1 MTSQHPP
8 VWTPPRLRATEA
20 SIATRAASFAVAAI
34 AIVVATIAGG
44 PSASGTGLAAG
55 IALGAGVVVGT
66 VSGAGRWFTSLPGP
80 AAGLLTLIGL
90 GVLFGLAGGA
100 LPPIFLLVIPLFVTG
115 LDWRLV
121 RRLQLVPFF
130 TGLVVIV
137 AAANLDAA
145 GWVAAIGWLVTS
157 FLAWWLLQAD
167 EQAGLEHG
175 RPLAPGA
182 TADPARTADL
192 LRTAAIAVGAGL
204 VAVLLVGTPS
214 CQNLHLGRGPSVG
227 GPWRGPTDGGSG
239 GYGGS
244 AGGGGGGGGAGSGG
258 SAGSGQAGGSG
269 AGSGSGGG
277 AGSGGSAGSRGGGAG
292 SGGGTA
298 GGSSQGGAGGSGSTP
313 STGSASSAAGS
324 SADAS
329 RRSDRDRWPLLAGG
343 IALLVAAAALAWWWT
358 RGSKTPEG
366 PVSWGEGLQRR
377 IEDLGRSHGRPR
389 RADETAVQYTAVL
402 GTETVEDPRLITLGR
417 VASDALFGHT
427 QPDPAT
433 QAEADA
439 LLDEIIEAHP
449 PLSRRDRRAAGRV
462 PTPV

>member
-1 MTSQHPP
+1 MTDQRPP
-8 VWTPPRLRATEA
+8 VWTPPRLRLTEA
-20 SIATRAASFAVAAI
+20 SVAARAASFAVAAI

-55 IALGAGVVVGT
+55 IALGAGIVVGT
-66 VSGAGRWFTSLPGP
+66 VTGAGRWFTSLPGP
-80 AAGLLTLIGL
+80 AAGLLALIGL
-90 GVLFGLAGGA
+90 GVLFGVTDGA
-100 LPPIFLLVIPLFVTG
+100 LPPILLLLIPLFVIG

-145 GWVAAIGWLVTS
+145 GWVAAFGWLVTS

-175 RPLAPGA
+175 RPLVPGA

-192 LRTAAIAVGAGL
+192 LRPAAIAVGAGL

-214 CQNLHLGRGPSVG
+214 CQNLHLGGGRGLDA
-227 GPWRGPTDGGSG
+227 PWRGAPHEGSG
-239 GYGGS
+239 DYGGT
-244 AGGGGGGGGAGSGG
+244 AGGGAGPGG

-269 AGSGSGGG
+269 TGSGGG
-277 AGSGGSAGSRGGGAG
+277 TGSSGSAG
-292 SGGGTA
+292 SGGGTGSSGSAGGAA
-298 GGSSQGGAGGSGSTP
+298 GGSSQGGAGGSGSTA
-313 STGSASSAAGS
+313 STGSSSTATGS
-324 SADAS
+324 SSDAN
-329 RRSDRDRWPLLAGG
+329 RRTDQNRWPLLAGG

-377 IEDLGRSHGRPR
+377 IEDLGHSHGRPR

-402 GTETVEDPRLITLGR
+402 GTETIDDPRLITLGR

-433 QAEADA
+433 RADADA

-462 PTPV
+462 PTAV